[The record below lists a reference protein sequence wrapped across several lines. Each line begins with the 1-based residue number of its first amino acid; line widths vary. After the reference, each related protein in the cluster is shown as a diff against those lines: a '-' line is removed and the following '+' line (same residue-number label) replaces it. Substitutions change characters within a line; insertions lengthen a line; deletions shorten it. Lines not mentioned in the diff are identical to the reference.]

1 MLQDIRFGLRLLWK
15 DRGFAATAIL
25 TLALCIGANAAI
37 FAVVNSVLLQ
47 PLPVPHAEQLVHM
60 YNAYPG
66 AGVVGGLDRRPRLLR
81 PAARDRRLPGTGAL
95 QHARR
100 DARRQRRAAAHHVD
114 AGDALAAAAAPGAA
128 GPRPHLHRGRGR
140 SRQDEQGGPDLR
152 VVAAVVRR
160 PGPRRRQRR
169 PHQRRAVHR
178 RRRAA
183 AGTSASSIR
192 TSRSGCR
199 SRSRPSRS
207 PTTQRHSNNWS
218 YVGAAEGRARRSNR
232 PASRSTR

>member
-1 MLQDIRFGLRLLWK
+1 MERLFQEFKFATRLLWK
-15 DRGFAATAIL
+15 DRGFASTAIL

-66 AGVVGGLDRRPRLLR
+66 AGVDGRLDRRARLLR
-81 PAARDRRLPGTGAL
+81 SAARDRRLPGTGAL

-100 DARRQRRAAAHHVD
+100 HARRQQGEPQRIIAMIAHAVAPAPAA
-114 AGDALAAAAAPGAA
+114 GAA
-128 GPRPHLHRGRGR
+128 GPRPHLHRRR
-140 SRQDEQGGPDLR
+140 RRDRQDAQGGPDLR

-160 PGPRRRQRR
+160 AGQRGRQRR
-169 PHQRRAVHR
+169 ADQRRAVHG

-183 AGTSASSIR
+183 AGLRLPRSRRQGLDAGRVHAPRRNRTTRATATTGR
-192 TSRSGCR
+192 TSRG
-199 SRSRPSRS
+199 
-207 PTTQRHSNNWS
+207 
-218 YVGAAEGRARRSNR
+218 
-232 PASRSTR
+232 